1 VKPYLAGRLV
11 EAGMSPTEASRKQQ
25 LFERAEDA
33 LRRRTGS
40 PAREVRRW
48 FVPGRIEVFGK
59 HTDYAGGRSLVCAL
73 ERGFCVAAAPRED
86 GMLCVTD
93 ALQGATATIPL
104 STESPVTVE
113 GNWTVYPRAV
123 ARRVARDFPGELAGV
138 EIVFASDLP
147 RSAGLSSSSALVVL
161 SFTALAAFNR
171 LEERPSWRDSIH
183 SCENLAGYLGAV
195 ESGREFGAFASG
207 TGVGTFGGSEDHA
220 AILCGRAGHVSLFS
234 FCPVRLEKAIPLSH
248 DLVFIIGVSGVA
260 AEKTGS
266 AQELYNRASLA
277 AAAILD
283 LWRSVTSR
291 PDATLADAVRS
302 SREAP
307 QRIAEALRRDSHPS
321 FTSAELLARLDQFID
336 ESERIV
342 PAAAE
347 ALAQRDLARLGEL
360 AERSQAGA
368 ERGLRN
374 QVPETMD
381 LVRSARALG
390 AVAASAFGAGFGG
403 SVWALVR
410 AADAASFPEEWEQ
423 AYRRKFSDATKREF
437 FVTGA
442 GPALLELS

>member
-1 VKPYLAGRLV
+1 
-11 EAGMSPTEASRKQQ
+11 
-25 LFERAEDA
+25 
-33 LRRRTGS
+33 
-40 PAREVRRW
+40 
-48 FVPGRIEVFGK
+48 
-59 HTDYAGGRSLVCAL
+59 
-73 ERGFCVAAAPRED
+73 
-86 GMLCVTD
+86 
-93 ALQGATATIPL
+93 
-104 STESPVTVE
+104 
-113 GNWTVYPRAV
+113 
-123 ARRVARDFPGELAGV
+123 
-138 EIVFASDLP
+138 
-147 RSAGLSSSSALVVL
+147 
-161 SFTALAAFNR
+161 
-171 LEERPSWRDSIH
+171 
-183 SCENLAGYLGAV
+183 
-195 ESGREFGAFASG
+195 
-207 TGVGTFGGSEDHA
+207 
-220 AILCGRAGHVSLFS
+220 
-234 FCPVRLEKAIPLSH
+234 VRLEKAIPLPE
-248 DLVFIIGVSGVA
+248 DLVFVTGVSGVA
-260 AEKTGS
+260 AEKAGS

-277 AAAILD
+277 AVAILD

-410 AADAASFPEEWEQ
+410 AADAASFPAEWEQ